1 MGGPTGPSALTATAA
16 GMQAAKTVRHARAAA
31 TMREYGAEDACV
43 RSVALFLCRWM
54 GVRMFTVCYL
64 PFSAVPLGNAAG
76 DHATHAVFTVRPC
89 RGESRGFGMLSG
101 GFGSSALTYPIVADL
116 CMDCNAQCLVIVAGY
131 GSK

>member
-31 TMREYGAEDACV
+31 TMRDYGAEDACV

-76 DHATHAVFTVRPC
+76 ITPRTRSLRYGRVVVNPEDSGCCRAVLGAPPLRI
-89 RGESRGFGMLSG
+89 L
-101 GFGSSALTYPIVADL
+101 L
-116 CMDCNAQCLVIVAGY
+116 
-131 GSK
+131 